1 MDKIVTVKC
10 GGFADGYGV
19 RILGEVIYKKQN
31 INDLMLEQKYSNPC
45 EGKRCPWRFATMPDG
60 RVATMPNKML
70 VILQN
75 GKFAI
80 MDDYPYELN
89 ISLGRPLEKNEE
101 MTEGPPVLMPVG
113 IPVVTSSGK
122 PTTAAN
128 GVYIYNSL

>member
-1 MDKIVTVKC
+1 
-10 GGFADGYGV
+10 
-19 RILGEVIYKKQN
+19 
-31 INDLMLEQKYSNPC
+31 MLEQKYSNPC